1 MAKYLFGRINEK
13 LNNSIK
19 PKNAGTL
26 AAVTHTHTH
35 TLSFSK

>member
-1 MAKYLFGRINEK
+1 MNENLFGRINEK
-13 LNNSIK
+13 LNKGIK
-19 PKNAGTL
+19 VKNAGTL